1 MQTGVVGRGV
11 EKELIQ
17 IATVDLREYSLN
29 NYGSVDDTPYGG
41 GPGMVM
47 KPEPIVN
54 AVESLELK
62 PKHRILLMSPSGKR
76 FDQAMAAEFSEQ
88 DELVFICGRY
98 EGIDERVNE
107 CLDVQEVSIGDYV
120 LSGGE
125 LAALSIADATCRL
138 VPGVLGASDSIVEE
152 SFQQG
157 RLEYPQYTK
166 PRNYRGHEVPEV
178 LLSGNHEAIHQW
190 REGASRERTQERRPD
205 LLNHSLTAAS

>member
-11 EKELIQ
+11 EKGLIQ
-17 IATVDLREYSLN
+17 IATVDLREYALN

-47 KPEPIVN
+47 RPEPIVN
-54 AVESLELK
+54 AVESLKLK
-62 PKHRILLMSPSGKR
+62 PKHRILLMTPSGER
-76 FDQAMAAEFSEQ
+76 FDQTMAMEFSKQ
-88 DELVFICGRY
+88 DELVLICGRY
-98 EGIDERVNE
+98 EGIDERVKE
-107 CLDVQEVSIGDYV
+107 CLELREVSIGDYV

-125 LAALSIADATCRL
+125 LAALSVADATSRL
-138 VPGVLGASDSIVEE
+138 IPNVLGASDSIVEE

-166 PRNYRGHEVPEV
+166 PRNYRGHEVPEI
-178 LLSGNHEAIHQW
+178 LLSGNHEAIHHW
-190 REGASRERTQERRPD
+190 REEASRVRTQERRPD